1 MEQMQMNM
9 PDMYDAA
16 LYLRLS
22 KDDMEEGGAKSE
34 SNSIAN
40 QRELLRS
47 FVKSQPDI
55 QIFDIYVDDG
65 YSGGNFDRPEF
76 KRMTTDIEA
85 GKVNCVIVKDL
96 SRFGR
101 EYIEAGRWIEKTY
114 PALNVRFISVTD
126 QFDSKTADFS
136 EKSFVVPIKNFVNES
151 YCREQYPNEAE
162 QIFREAERYYLEFM
176 KDMPDL
182 GENIMA
188 KNMLDWFTILSF
200 YEASGHRLDGEA
212 LLKIKRQMTDKMK
225 FLGKFIDGNRQRWPY
240 RLFERTYIKFIR
252 MQKEHQAK
260 GEWMDSWRV
269 EINPEQ
275 HTEGFAFHLVG
286 CPIVKHAKE
295 HGYDKLLPYL
305 CKTDHYLAEV
315 MHARLIRTQTKALG
329 GSYCDYWYV
338 GDKSPVLEQYKDLEQ
353 I

>member
-1 MEQMQMNM
+1 MKRA
-9 PDMYDAA
+9 Y
-16 LYLRLS
+16 
-22 KDDMEEGGAKSE
+22 AKSQY
-34 SNSIAN
+34 A
-40 QRELLRS
+40 
-47 FVKSQPDI
+47 KP
-55 QIFDIYVDDG
+55 Y
-65 YSGGNFDRPEF
+65 
-76 KRMTTDIEA
+76 
-85 GKVNCVIVKDL
+85 
-96 SRFGR
+96 
-101 EYIEAGRWIEKTY
+101 
-114 PALNVRFISVTD
+114 
-126 QFDSKTADFS
+126 
-136 EKSFVVPIKNFVNES
+136 ES

-162 QIFREAERYYLEFM
+162 QIFRETERYYLEFM

-225 FLGKFIDGNRQRWPY
+225 FLGKFVDGNRQRWPY

-315 MHARLIRTQTKALG
+315 MHARLIRTRTKALG

>member
-1 MEQMQMNM
+1 MR
-9 PDMYDAA
+9 
-16 LYLRLS
+16 LRRSIICLKGRNS
-22 KDDMEEGGAKSE
+22 LETSSSLVRPITCVMLNVKVSLNLLA
-34 SNSIAN
+34 NSIPAYPTPGLSADCGGHDFAKG
-40 QRELLRS
+40 RTMKRAYS
-47 FVKSQPDI
+47 KSQYAKP
-55 QIFDIYVDDG
+55 YE
-65 YSGGNFDRPEF
+65 R
-76 KRMTTDIEA
+76 
-85 GKVNCVIVKDL
+85 
-96 SRFGR
+96 
-101 EYIEAGRWIEKTY
+101 
-114 PALNVRFISVTD
+114 
-126 QFDSKTADFS
+126 
-136 EKSFVVPIKNFVNES
+136 
-151 YCREQYPNEAE
+151 YCRELYPAEAE
-162 QIFREAERYYLEFM
+162 QIFQRAEDYYLEFM

-225 FLGKFIDGNRQRWPY
+225 FLGKFVDGNRQRWPY

-260 GEWMDSWRV
+260 GEWMHSWRV